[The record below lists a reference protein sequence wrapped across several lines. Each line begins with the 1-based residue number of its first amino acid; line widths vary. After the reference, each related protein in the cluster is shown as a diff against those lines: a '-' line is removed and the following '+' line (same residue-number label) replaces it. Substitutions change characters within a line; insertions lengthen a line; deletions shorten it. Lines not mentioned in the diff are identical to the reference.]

1 MNKTITFND
10 IVEKFNVSLE
20 EALNMAIFVRDIELQ
35 KAQVSALSIQV
46 EEIRQYKYQ
55 SIEHKN
61 EEMANLFFAFHN
73 LLNSVKSCIE
83 SIICLKENEHQN
95 GWSKFVDAEEFLDYA
110 ALQKEKLFGLENYH
124 QHLVHMRKY
133 LFPQW
138 KIFNSP
144 GIIESIGDCNICNIQ
159 YGECDHIEGLLY
171 SGIVCQRIN
180 REFIR
185 ADHSA
190 LVEKPKDRRCII
202 TKVSTDDGYMKD
214 YMTLKI
220 LDKKAKDDG
229 NKENHMNIE
238 CILMTTHT
246 LDIN

>member
-1 MNKTITFND
+1 MSKTITFDD
-10 IVEKFNVSLE
+10 IVGKFNVSLE

-46 EEIRQYKYQ
+46 QEIRQYKYQ
-55 SIEHKN
+55 AIDHGD
-61 EEMANLFFAFHN
+61 EERANLFFAFHN
-73 LLNSVKSCIE
+73 LLNSVKACIE
-83 SIICLKENEHQN
+83 SIICLKENNHQKS
-95 GWSKFVDAEEFLDYA
+95 WHKFVDAEEFLDYA
-110 ALQKEKLFGLENYH
+110 ALQKEKLFGLESYH
-124 QHLVHMRKY
+124 QHLVHMQKS
-133 LFPQW
+133 LFPEW

-144 GIIESIGDCNICNIQ
+144 GIVETIGDCNICDVQ

-180 REFIR
+180 RKFIR

-214 YMTLKI
+214 YMTLKM
-220 LDKKAKDDG
+220 LDEKVKDDG
-229 NKENHMNIE
+229 NKEKHTNME
-238 CILMTTHT
+238 CILMTTNT